1 MMKEKL
7 NQIDAILNEL
17 QMDEYLNEDSLP
29 KIGKAREI
37 VQQLVKNCNAPA
49 VVKSVCEHPREHRSY
64 IGRNT
69 LKCGICG
76 LEFE

>member
-1 MMKEKL
+1 MKEKL

-37 VQQLVKNCNAPA
+37 VQQLVINCNAPD
-49 VVKSVCEHPREHRSY
+49 VSVNEVKVRQSKRKAKHSPYDLSTHGGFRR
-64 IGRNT
+64 T
-69 LKCGICG
+69 
-76 LEFE
+76 